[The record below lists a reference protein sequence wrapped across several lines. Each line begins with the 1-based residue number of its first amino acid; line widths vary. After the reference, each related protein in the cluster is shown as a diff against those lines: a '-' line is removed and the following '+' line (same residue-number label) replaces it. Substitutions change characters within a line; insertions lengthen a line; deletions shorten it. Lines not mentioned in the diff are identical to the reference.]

1 MLAKNAKLELTGRN
15 YISYSAIGTYQAC
28 PLRYFFRYVAG
39 LPEPTVSS
47 GLIFGGAMH
56 KAIELHFNRLMAG
69 EPPPDIDLLLAE
81 YQDAWNQRADGEI
94 LFGKDETRDTLGR
107 LAERMLR
114 AFRTSELARPA
125 GTVIGVEE
133 ELRGAIVPGC
143 PDLLAR
149 VDLLIDT
156 PAELVV
162 TDLKTSRG
170 RWSQGQADAAAEQLL
185 LYSELVGR
193 LMPGKPTRLE
203 FAVISK
209 TKQPTVD
216 RLAVACARR
225 ASNEPRRSPIASGG
239 ASPPA
244 IFIPAPRP

>member
-1 MLAKNAKLELTGRN
+1 MITVDRAAPNLIAENLTGRN

-56 KAIELHFNRLMAG
+56 KAVELHFNRLMAG
-69 EPPPDIDLLLAE
+69 ETPPDIDLLLAE
-81 YQDAWNQRADGEI
+81 YQDAWNQRGDCEI

-170 RWSQGQADAAAEQLL
+170 RWSQDQADAAAEQLL

-193 LMPGKPTRLE
+193 LMPGKPVRLE

-216 RLAVACARR
+216 RLAVACARSESNRR
-225 ASNEPRRSPIASGG
+225 AASPRRG
-239 ASPPA
+239 
-244 IFIPAPRP
+244 R